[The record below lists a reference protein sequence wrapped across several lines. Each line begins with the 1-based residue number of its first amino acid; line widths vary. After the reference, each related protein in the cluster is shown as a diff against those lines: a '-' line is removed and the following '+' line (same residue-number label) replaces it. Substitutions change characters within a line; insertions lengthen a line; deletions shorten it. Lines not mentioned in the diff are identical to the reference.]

1 MEAEISKIFLA
12 FVVLINPFSALSLFV
27 DITRHG
33 SLQDKRKVALISAST
48 VFITILLFTLIGE
61 ILLKALGISLGSFR
75 VAGGLL
81 VLLIAIGMMN
91 GAGNTAK
98 PSTQKQ
104 DELDGEAFNG
114 VASAVVPLTIPM
126 VVGPGGISTVI
137 IYASSVTNYKDMLAI
152 IAVGFILSII
162 TFIGFTMAG
171 RLSRFLGETG
181 LNILNRIMGML
192 LAAVA
197 VEIIVA
203 GLREIFPKLI

>member
-98 PSTQKQ
+98 LSTQKQ